1 MGKVVLTVSDELEAR
16 FREKAMKRF
25 GYKRG
30 AMKKAVEEALAKWL
44 KDNNGP
50 LS

>member
-1 MGKVVLTVSDELEAR
+1 MGRMVLIVSDELETL

-30 AMKKAVEEALAKWL
+30 AIRKAVEEALWRWL
-44 KDNNGP
+44 KE
-50 LS
+50 